1 MAWWIGYGR
10 SPASQTCTQYG
21 HDAIKVSIDPMIA
34 AMRDTIDPFARSVR
48 EDYETNVEAPFAK
61 GGEKIARALFALR
74 GVAMYPDATGTLRL
88 SFGQAK
94 GPVKDN
100 GIGPFVT
107 TGINCSSPTPAH

>member
-1 MAWWIGYGR
+1 
-10 SPASQTCTQYG
+10 
-21 HDAIKVSIDPMIA
+21 MIA

-48 EDYETNVEAPFAK
+48 EDYETHVEAPFAK

-94 GPVKDN
+94 GPVKDY